1 MKRMEQD
8 AAVRPTSEAKGY
20 LDYLKQ
26 QSVFRRLVDGYAF
39 AAAFAMNQGMD
50 ISEVSLRGRSELTNV
65 GTLDEEVR
73 LALEAGATVMVR
85 RNGLPELTDSANV
98 LDLVTKYAE
107 VGLKTLKERWS
118 GKSGLQIQNDIQ
130 KILSD
135 SAQL

>member
-1 MKRMEQD
+1 MKRMEKD
-8 AAVRPTSEAKGY
+8 AMIRPTSEAKGY
-20 LDYLKQ
+20 LDHLKK
-26 QSVFRRLVDGYAF
+26 QSVFRRAVDAYAF

-50 ISEVSLRGRSELTNV
+50 ISTVSLKGRYDLTDV

-73 LALEAGATVMVR
+73 LALEAGAAVLAK
-85 RNGLPELTDSANV
+85 RNGLELTDSSSV
-98 LDLVTKYAE
+98 IDVVTKYAE
-107 VGLKTLKERWS
+107 AGLPALKERWS